1 MLNKGAMKANYFH
14 TRMQVACNQKRL
26 SSAVGGER
34 GYHQTKG
41 DISWVMYARR
51 CTVTLRS

>member
-26 SSAVGGER
+26 SSAVGGSVGTTKQR
-34 GYHQTKG
+34 GIYRG
-41 DISWVMYARR
+41 
-51 CTVTLRS
+51 

>member
-26 SSAVGGER
+26 SSAVGER

-41 DISWVMYARR
+41 DLSWVMYARR